1 MDHNG
6 QVLEEPELESFIR
19 DGYLV
24 VRSAF
29 PAELAEECRR
39 SAAQQ
44 LDIDLARPNTWRR
57 PVVRGVPTGDCFS
70 WAANAPRLLDAVG
83 QVVNQMP
90 GRPAITWVH
99 SS

>member
-1 MDHNG
+1 MG
-6 QVLEEPELESFIR
+6 QVFEEPEIKGFIR

-29 PAELAEECRR
+29 PTELAEECRL

-44 LDIDLARPNTWRR
+44 LGIDLASPKTWRR
-57 PVVRGVPTGDCFS
+57 PVVRGVPTGECFKQ
-70 WAANAPRLLDAVG
+70 AANAPRLLEAIAQLVEP
-83 QVVNQMP
+83 VP
-90 GRPAITWVH
+90 GRPARTWAH